1 MAISINHSTYVIS
14 VPQSD
19 LSLISGT
26 LYELDTDDFRKALK
40 EWEASEDGIVEDDT
54 HVHFTTYTI
63 AGVTY
68 ARAINILSPYSITFE
83 NGAYSVQLSGSNN
96 NIWDIG
102 GGILNQNTV
111 QVIPTN
117 SAGLQIV
124 SVGSGVLPSDIT
136 DIADAVWDELLSGH
150 TDTGSAGEALGN
162 ISAGASPS
170 TIADAV
176 WDEDISTH
184 TTTGSAGA
192 VFGGMWKKIKA
203 IFNEVV

>member
-68 ARAINILSPYSITFE
+68 ARAINILSPI
-83 NGAYSVQLSGSNN
+83 
-96 NIWDIG
+96 
-102 GGILNQNTV
+102 
-111 QVIPTN
+111 
-117 SAGLQIV
+117 
-124 SVGSGVLPSDIT
+124 
-136 DIADAVWDELLSGH
+136 
-150 TDTGSAGEALGN
+150 
-162 ISAGASPS
+162 
-170 TIADAV
+170 
-176 WDEDISTH
+176 
-184 TTTGSAGA
+184 
-192 VFGGMWKKIKA
+192 
-203 IFNEVV
+203 

>member
-1 MAISINHSTYVIS
+1 VSHTLG
-14 VPQSD
+14 P
-19 LSLISGT
+19 LIF
-26 LYELDTDDFRKALK
+26 YR
-40 EWEASEDGIVEDDT
+40 
-54 HVHFTTYTI
+54 
-63 AGVTY
+63 
-68 ARAINILSPYSITFE
+68 PYSITFE

-192 VFGGMWKKIKA
+192 VFGG
-203 IFNEVV
+203 NVEEN